1 MEGPKIEWGRVDWT
15 AVSDNWPRGE
25 DGAPVPPRYFCH
37 RSCVDMSDRLL
48 VNMLEAYGIPCL
60 RDYPGDG
67 AFGRVIMGASGTGV
81 DIYVPKSMLEV
92 AQKLIEGVDND
103 EEL

>member
-1 MEGPKIEWGRVDWT
+1 MIVKNKNWGR
-15 AVSDNWPRGE
+15 AGSGLVSDRWPKDAEGRAEESALLCTCGNT
-25 DGAPVPPRYFCH
+25 DL
-37 RSCVDMSDRLL
+37 SDELT
-48 VNMLEAYGIPCL
+48 VNMLEAYGIPCV

-81 DIYVPKSMLEV
+81 DIYVPKSMLEE
-92 AQKLIEGVDND
+92 AQKLIEGVEND

>member
-1 MEGPKIEWGRVDWT
+1 MNKEDWGR
-15 AVSDNWPRGE
+15 AGSGLVSDRWPKDEAGQTEEPAFLCSRGNT
-25 DGAPVPPRYFCH
+25 
-37 RSCVDMSDRLL
+37 DMSDELT

-81 DIYVPKSMLEV
+81 DIFVPKSMLEE
-92 AQKLIEGVDND
+92 ATMLIEGENCD

>member
-1 MEGPKIEWGRVDWT
+1 MKKDDWGR
-15 AVSDNWPRGE
+15 AGSGLVSDRWPKDEEGRAE
-25 DGAPVPPRYFCH
+25 ESAFLCTCSNTDL
-37 RSCVDMSDRLL
+37 SDELT

-60 RDYPGDG
+60 RDYPRDG

-81 DIYVPKSMLEV
+81 DIYVPKSMLEE
-92 AQKLIEGVDND
+92 AKMLIEGEVND